1 MPCCPRQLS
10 RPRKDKDAEKEERA
24 QVGAGMTEGR
34 VGVYLEWMVRGPDAP
49 LHLQQEYLC
58 LGSRAGPQST
68 LFMVK
73 KQPKSFSTS

>member
-1 MPCCPRQLS
+1 
-10 RPRKDKDAEKEERA
+10 
-24 QVGAGMTEGR
+24 MTEGC

-68 LFMVK
+68 LFMAK
-73 KQPKSFSTS
+73 KRPKSFSTS